1 MPVARFLL
9 PAAGRFGAQRL
20 SGRTAS
26 AIGRADHA
34 PGLDDGRRAQLMRH
48 LAPGGGGW
56 PIAALSRQADAG
68 DAAGAAWLRADPAY
82 LRPDLSGVR
91 LMAHGDTLAV
101 GADDVA
107 ALLPALKPVFGDAGF
122 LLDAPVPS
130 RWYLRLP
137 AATPLPAFPDPGE
150 ALGADLAEQ
159 LDDASAAARRW
170 RMLANESQI
179 VLHNHPW
186 NARRAASGRVPVN
199 ALWFW
204 GGGSLPAVRNPGT
217 RPSPAVYTDDA
228 TAHALAA
235 FAGVSHALPERYVP
249 ATTPTIHDLVALRD
263 LARLDRE
270 WLQPALEALRQG
282 AIEALVLDAEDG
294 HVATLRRWHRIR
306 LWRRPLPA
314 LRP

>member
-1 MPVARFLL
+1 VPVASFLL
-9 PAAGRFGAQRL
+9 PAASRFGAQRL
-20 SGRTAS
+20 PAPTAS

-34 PGLDDGRRAQLMRH
+34 RARDGRRAQLMRH
-48 LAPGGGGW
+48 VAPGGGGW

-82 LRPDLSGVR
+82 LRPELSGVR

-101 GADDVA
+101 DQDDVA
-107 ALLPALKPVFGDAGF
+107 AFLPALKPVFGDAGF

-137 AATPLPAFPDPGE
+137 AGTPLPGFPDPGE
-150 ALGADLAEQ
+150 ALGADLAEH
-159 LDDASAAARRW
+159 LDDDGAAARRW
-170 RMLANESQI
+170 RMLASESQI

-204 GGGSLPAVRNPGT
+204 GGGSLPAAR
-217 RPSPAVYTDDA
+217 SPRAQPAPVVFTDDA
-228 TAHALAA
+228 TTHALAA
-235 FAGVSHALPERYVP
+235 FAATARALAERYAP
-249 ATTPTIHDLVALRD
+249 ADGPTIHDLAALRD
-263 LARLDRE
+263 LARLDRD
-270 WLQPALEALRQG
+270 WLQPALGALRQG
-282 AIEALVLDAEDG
+282 RIQALVLDAEDG
-294 HVATLRRWHRIR
+294 NVATLRRWHRLR
-306 LWRRPLPA
+306 VWRKPMPG